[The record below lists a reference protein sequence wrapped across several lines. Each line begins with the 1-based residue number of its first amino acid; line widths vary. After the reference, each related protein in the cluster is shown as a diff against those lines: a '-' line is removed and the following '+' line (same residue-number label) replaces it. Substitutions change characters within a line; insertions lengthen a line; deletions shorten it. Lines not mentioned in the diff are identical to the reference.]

1 MSRMMK
7 NVLGVLCAVS
17 LFATSA
23 ARADIPPPDTC
34 NTKGAV
40 CHNAGTSASE
50 DGVCTA
56 KTCSKGPP
64 GQEYTYECLLCE
76 PGTPT
81 GAAGA
86 SGAAGESGNAGAA
99 GEPVSHGAAG
109 ALEGGAGTS
118 GSESGAGGVGATGGG
133 QNGGHGTDDGGC
145 SVGILGTER
154 GVASL
159 MLGLGLVAIGVSR
172 RRRG

>member
-1 MSRMMK
+1 MSGTMK

-23 ARADIPPPDTC
+23 ARADIPPPDAC
-34 NTKGAV
+34 NTQGAV

-81 GAAGA
+81 GAAG
-86 SGAAGESGNAGAA
+86 ESGSAGTA
-99 GEPVSHGAAG
+99 GQSVSHGDAG

-118 GSESGAGGVGATGGG
+118 GSESGAGGVGATGGR

-154 GVASL
+154 GVATL